1 MDVNVTAEGVAVLR
15 LKAIEPEDAADDG
28 IAPGASTGRISPVRR
43 RDLKTAPDGA
53 RVPIFLRILR
63 SPTGVALLLSASP
76 TPNLEVETGYWA
88 ILMLSR
94 STNIS

>member
-1 MDVNVTAEGVAVLR
+1 MDINVTAEGVPILR

-28 IAPGASTGRISPVRR
+28 ITLRRVHGQDFSCEAPRFEDRAGRSTR
-43 RDLKTAPDGA
+43 PD
-53 RVPIFLRILR
+53 FFRILR

-76 TPNLEVETGYWA
+76 RPNLEVETGYWA